1 VLVAIGEGL
10 IVTVALDMTVAL
22 VVIVAE
28 VVVVEVTVVEAVGSG
43 AAIVEALVGTKNVE
57 LDVLPAG
64 ASSTM
69 EVAVG
74 KVVSMVVSAG
84 ISVEISVEISVAA
97 SVGVVVRPCCSLR
110 IATPK

>member
-1 VLVAIGEGL
+1 M
-10 IVTVALDMTVAL
+10 TVALDMTVAL

-28 VVVVEVTVVEAVGSG
+28 VVVVEVTVVEAVVVETVGSG